1 LIALDGKSAIEALRR
16 EAWRIPP
23 ASTSFEVKGT
33 GARDAAI
40 WLSLVKESIERS
52 ERIFFISDDKRAF
65 KAPELAR
72 DLDKTS
78 AAVTVLEDIGELLK
92 VLADDVDVAID
103 VALIAESDS
112 LRERV
117 LQYLG
122 STSIPSDALSIAME
136 FSVPSVGCSYSDHKF
151 TRIEY
156 LSARDIRGHVI
167 GNETWV
173 TGVVRWSVTYSVGV
187 EWYRHDKGIKNIPD
201 ELWDVTFQTSSVLI
215 FSRSSNEIDGVEVL
229 SAGKPAT
236 VSRYETSLR

>member
-229 SAGKPAT
+229 SSGKPAT
-236 VSRYETSLR
+236 VSRFVTSLR